1 MDLKVHKF
9 FLVLLSIT
17 VLWCLANYPIMVS
30 LWEYSFD
37 DGTYSHAYLVPFII
51 VYLFYILEQEKRV
64 IFRERLSL
72 PWLGLLA
79 ISGMGL
85 VLTTW
90 SQISL
95 LYWAASLATL
105 ISLAFCIFRFNV
117 STLFPFAFLVFIFP
131 FWGAL
136 AIPLQSLSVYVVT
149 ALMGLTN
156 IPVYVEN
163 EFVTIPAGIFE
174 IAEGCSGLRYV
185 IVSAAISS
193 LYVFLYLKTLRS
205 ALIFTSVAL
214 AGALVTNWLRI
225 VALIVIGHETE
236 MQSSLMTDHNNFGWY
251 IYIPVAIF
259 QFYIGRKLEDREHVA
274 GKSGITSKR
283 ELNSPLS
290 RSALFTACGLSL
302 VLSSSVALM
311 VAKGVPNE
319 DCSAA
324 TLTIEPRIYNY
335 ARVCSATIEDIELVN
350 FEFDG
355 EHLDDKASYY
365 LNSPMP
371 EGFHTVRNLDTDKWN
386 AREISDQKTKR
397 FLIAYRYGTSSG
409 FYKSL
414 FSLKKSRLKNALS
427 GDMSSSIQWIIVP
440 CDSSC
445 NLSNIERALQ

>member
-72 PWLGLLA
+72 PWLALLA
-79 ISGMGL
+79 TSGMGL

-136 AIPLQSLSVYVVT
+136 AIPLQSLSVYVVS

-259 QFYIGRKLEDREHVA
+259 QFYIGRKLEDREAESLECNSVN
-274 GKSGITSKR
+274 TDSKLSH
-283 ELNSPLS
+283 LNVKG
-290 RSALFTACGLSL
+290 GLSAVFIMV
-302 VLSSSVALM
+302 VLSSSNAMWSGQFDKQSSCDPKQIFLM
-311 VAKGVPNE
+311 PEIFNA
-319 DCSAA
+319 DS
-324 TLTIEPRIYNY
+324 
-335 ARVCSATIEDIELVN
+335 VCAQQRGSVYQVKYSYYGTS
-350 FEFDG
+350 
-355 EHLDDKASYY
+355 LDHKASYY
-365 LNSPMP
+365 LNSPIP
-371 EGFHTVRNLDTDKWN
+371 AGFKELRSSENGEWNTVTVRNKDGN
-386 AREISDQKTKR
+386 MFA
-397 FLIAYRYGTSSG
+397 IAYRYGTD
-409 FYKSL
+409 FETYLSL
-414 FSLKKSRLKNALS
+414 IELKKARLKNALRANT
-427 GDMSSSIQWIIVP
+427 SSNIQWRLTH
-440 CDSSC
+440 CESTCTQSD
-445 NLSNIERALQ
+445 IERVVP

>member
-1 MDLKVHKF
+1 MELRVHRHF
-9 FLVLLSIT
+9 WVLIFIT
-17 VLWCLANYPIMVS
+17 LLWCIFNYPIMGS
-30 LWEYSFD
+30 LWAYSFD

-51 VYLFYILEQEKRV
+51 VYLFYILEEENRV
-64 IFRERLSL
+64 LFRTQPSL
-72 PWLGLLA
+72 VWIGLALA
-79 ISGMGL
+79 TGVGL
-85 VLTTW
+85 VLATW
-90 SQISL
+90 SQTSL
-95 LYWAASLATL
+95 LYWAASLAVLYSL
-105 ISLAFCIFRFNV
+105 IFCVFRFNV
-117 STLFPFAFLVFIFP
+117 STFFPFAFLVFIFP

-136 AIPLQSLSVYVVT
+136 AVPLQSLSVYVVT
-149 ALMGLTN
+149 AIMGLTN

-163 EFVTIPAGIFE
+163 EFVTIPAGVFE

-193 LYVFLYLKTLRS
+193 LYIFLYLKTFRS
-205 ALIFTSVAL
+205 AFIFTAVSL
-214 AGALVTNWLRI
+214 LGALVTNWLRI
-225 VALIVIGHETE
+225 AALIVIGHETD

-259 QFYIGRKLEDREHVA
+259 QFYIGRKLEDREHAA

-283 ELNSPLS
+283 DLNSSLS
-290 RSALFTACGLSL
+290 RSALIIACGLCL

-311 VAKGVPNE
+311 VADDVANE

-335 ARVCSATIEDIELVN
+335 ARVCSVTIEDIELVN

-365 LNSPMP
+365 LNNPIP
-371 EGFHTVRNLDTDKWN
+371 EGFNVVRSLDTDKWN
-386 AREISDQKTKR
+386 VREVRDKHKKR

-409 FYKSL
+409 FYKSP
-414 FSLKKSRLKNALS
+414 FGLKKSRLKNALS

-440 CDSSC
+440 CESSC